1 MGAVSRYNKSR
12 ASKRKPPKRRIS
24 IDKEKNKEEIP
35 ACSTSQTEVSAA
47 SLSASAHKI
56 KNNLVENNIEMPRES
71 YFMVNSQL
79 LTDLLS
85 VIGKCPTN
93 FTSNLVLFWKAEL
106 LSWWLSHC
114 LPSLFTFIVY
124 LKMPSFH
131 WCQSFV
137 IKKTRTFTF
146 LEYSLH

>member
-56 KNNLVENNIEMPRES
+56 KNNLVENNIEMPREC

-85 VIGKCPTN
+85 VIGKCPHN
-93 FTSNLVLFWKAEL
+93 A
-106 LSWWLSHC
+106 
-114 LPSLFTFIVY
+114 
-124 LKMPSFH
+124 
-131 WCQSFV
+131 
-137 IKKTRTFTF
+137 
-146 LEYSLH
+146 